1 MCTHPKSS
9 WKELTPA
16 QRARIWTRHLDRYLV
31 PEIITLKGHP
41 QGTVC
46 ATLKRYGGTLNP
58 TFESKPW
65 SRRLKKTSA
74 QDDQALL
81 QATDAD
87 TKATLYALAT
97 LSKSGY

>member
-1 MCTHPKSS
+1 
-9 WKELTPA
+9 
-16 QRARIWTRHLDRYLV
+16 
-31 PEIITLKGHP
+31 
-41 QGTVC
+41 
-46 ATLKRYGGTLNP
+46 LKRYGGTLNP